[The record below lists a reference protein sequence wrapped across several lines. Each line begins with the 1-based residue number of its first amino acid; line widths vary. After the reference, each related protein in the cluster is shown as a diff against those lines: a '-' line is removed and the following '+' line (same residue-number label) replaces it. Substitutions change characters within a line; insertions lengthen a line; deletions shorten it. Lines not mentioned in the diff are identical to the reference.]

1 MATIGWIKVGLTTD
15 TTGLAQGLKSS
26 GSMLDAFVGK
36 IGVVGAALAGAFAA
50 EKIGSGLMSMVSTAS
65 DLNENMNKVQ
75 AIFGSGSKTVV
86 DASNAMAK
94 AFGTSKNE
102 FLDSAGR
109 MGGLFKG
116 AGMSQQA
123 AASLS
128 VEFTKLAADA
138 ASFFNTDF
146 ETAFMKIRSGLSGE
160 SEPLKDFGVL
170 MTEDAVKAK
179 AYAMGLAKVGTELT
193 TTMKVQAR
201 AAIISQGLADAQGDL
216 ERTSTGVANASRAL
230 WGRIENLAGSIG
242 QAFLPAVEKGLGFAN
257 QFLGAIGD
265 WAQSSGIIETIG
277 DLIDSLIVTPI
288 EFVVGLFRL
297 AGDALGITA
306 ADLAGAFMGLL
317 QLISDTIKGIA
328 SVLKMLTYGGQQAAA
343 VASSPAKK
351 IAPKAVTA
359 SVMSTK
365 APTKAASHDLYAS
378 AVELGSA
385 EAYSAI
391 LASRAQQQGGIQ
403 DRVANNT
410 GTLVEVAKRQL
421 ELLKRIADGG
431 DNGRRDA
438 NLASS
443 LASI

>member
-15 TTGLAQGLKSS
+15 TTGLASGLKSS
-26 GSMLDAFVGK
+26 GSMLDTFVGK
-36 IGVVGAALAGAFAA
+36 LGAVGVALAGAFAA
-50 EKIGSGLMSMVSTAS
+50 QKIAGGLMSMVSTAS
-65 DLNENMNKVQ
+65 DLSENMNKVE
-75 AIFGSGSKTVV
+75 AIFGSGSKTVI

-128 VEFTKLAADA
+128 VEFTKLAGDA

-160 SEPLKDFGVL
+160 SEPLKDFGIL

-193 TTMKVQAR
+193 SLMKVQAR
-201 AAIISQGLADAQGDL
+201 AALISQGLADAEGDL
-216 ERTSTGVANASRAL
+216 ERTSGGVANASRAL

-242 QAFLPAVEKGLGFAN
+242 QAFLPVVEKALGFAN
-257 QFLGAIGD
+257 QFLGAIGE
-265 WAQSSGIIETIG
+265 WVESSGIITTIG

-288 EFVVGLFRL
+288 QFVIGLFRL
-297 AGDALGITA
+297 VGDVLGITA
-306 ADLAGAFMGLL
+306 SDLVGIFTGLI
-317 QLISDTIKGIA
+317 QLIASTIKAVA
-328 SVLKMLTYGGQQAAA
+328 SLLKMFTYGGATA
-343 VASSPAKK
+343 VDSVTATAKK
-351 IAPKAVTA
+351 IPKAATA
-359 SVMSTK
+359 SAV
-365 APTKAASHDLYAS
+365 PTKAAKKNADQYAS
-378 AVELGSA
+378 AVEFGSA
-385 EAYSAI
+385 EAYTSI

-403 DRVANNT
+403 DRVATNT
-410 GTLVEVAKRQL
+410 QALVEQGKIQISMLR
-421 ELLKRIADGG
+421 RIVEGSAE
-431 DNGRRDA
+431 GRRDA

-443 LASI
+443 LASV